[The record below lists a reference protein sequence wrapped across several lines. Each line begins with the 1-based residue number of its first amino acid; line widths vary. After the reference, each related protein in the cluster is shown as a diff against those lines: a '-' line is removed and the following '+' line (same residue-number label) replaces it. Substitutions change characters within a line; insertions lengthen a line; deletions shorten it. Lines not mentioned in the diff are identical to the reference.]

1 MFCNAK
7 EAHDLVS
14 MYEPLLTV
22 EGCEPIRDYDTA
34 YATARVIDNTIRM
47 AQSRGAKLVVESDL
61 GGHGVAGAGI
71 PGATSNGGVLDMT
84 GPDAGNNMIPS
95 VIIPMVRR
103 WFPQLLAHELFS
115 VQPMAAPLGY
125 AFAYRMYY
133 GETGSLVPGADGA
146 DGNATLSGEY
156 CNTNQREVGYN
167 NLAGWYTGKKTE
179 AFADAAKQAMWEAY
193 AGAGTPAGRYFEG
206 GEGVATADGEWA
218 SIGGAMP
225 QIHFGLVKK
234 SVESK
239 TRKLAAHWSLELAE
253 DMKAMHGL
261 DVGDE
266 MASGIGYELAAE
278 IDRQLVNTAVQ
289 VAIDGGQFTSW
300 SPVSADGRNLRER
313 LYTLMV
319 ELNYNSNLI
328 AEHTRRGNANIC
340 IASTRATTLI
350 QSLAPQDFFK
360 ANARGGV
367 PTVPD
372 SGIGALLK
380 VGLINGNSQLLIR
393 DTFARGDY
401 AMLMYKGSKAGDSGI
416 IYCPYVPVEMMKAVD
431 FTNFTP
437 VLGART
443 RYGVLENAQGS
454 ANYFRFFSLKDI
466 AGATTLVGDD
476 SGKRFWYS
484 SAKDMGVDGLH
495 V

>member
-7 EAHDLVS
+7 EARDLVEL
-14 MYEPLLTV
+14 YEPLLNV

-34 YATARVIDNTIRM
+34 YATARVIDNTIRR
-47 AQSRGAKLVVESDL
+47 AQARGANLIVESDL
-61 GGHGVAGAGI
+61 GGQSVTGAGI
-71 PGATSNGGVLDMT
+71 AGQNTATQPGGVL
-84 GPDAGNNMIPS
+84 GQNPADALDGNNMIPS
-95 VIIPMVRR
+95 VIVPMVRR

-133 GETGSLVPGADGA
+133 GEKGGIMDPQE
-146 DGNATLSGEY
+146 ATLSGNY
-156 CNTNQREVGYN
+156 CNTNQREIGYN
-167 NLAGWYTGKKTE
+167 NMAGWYTGAKS
-179 AFADAAKQAMWEAY
+179 AYDFADAKAEMWAAY
-193 AGAGTPAGRYFEG
+193 AGAGDPKGRYFQA
-206 GEGVATADGEWA
+206 GEGVATAEGEWA
-218 SIGGAMP
+218 SLGGTMP
-225 QIHFGLVKK
+225 QIHFGLVKQP
-234 SVESK
+234 VEAK

-278 IDRQLVNTAVQ
+278 IDRQLVNTAVS
-289 VAIDGGQFTSW
+289 VAIDGGQYTSW
-300 SPVSADGRNLRER
+300 SPVTADGRNLRER
-313 LYTLMV
+313 LYTLML

-328 AEHTRRGNANIC
+328 AEQTRRGNANIC

-360 ANARGGV
+360 ANARGSV

-372 SGIGALLK
+372 SGVGALLK

-401 AMLMYKGSKAGDSGI
+401 ALLMYKGSKAGDSGI

-443 RYGVLENAQGS
+443 RYGVLQNAMGS
-454 ANYFRFFSLKDI
+454 ANYFRFLALKDI
-466 AGATTLVGDD
+466 AYNGTGFWGDD
-476 SGKRFWYS
+476 SNKRFWYS
-484 SAKDMGVDGLH
+484 ADNGVDGLH
-495 V
+495 G

>member
-14 MYEPLLTV
+14 MYEPILNV
-22 EGCEPIRDYDTA
+22 EGCDAIKDYDTA
-34 YATARVIDNTIRM
+34 YATARMIDNTIRT
-47 AQSRGAKLVVESDL
+47 AQARGAKLIVESDL
-61 GGHGVAGAGI
+61 GGQSVGTNGIAG
-71 PGATSNGGVLDMT
+71 PNSNGGVLDIT
-84 GPDAGNNMIPS
+84 PAGNDSANMIPS

-133 GETGSLVPGADGA
+133 GEKGGIAPSGQT
-146 DGNATLSGEY
+146 TLNGEY
-156 CNTNQREVGYN
+156 NHTTQREVGYN
-167 NLAGWYTGKKTE
+167 NMAGWYTGSKTDTPTSTE
-179 AFADAAKQAMWEAY
+179 AKAMWEAY
-193 AGAGTPAGRYFEG
+193 AGAGDPTGKYFQPG
-206 GEGVATADGEWA
+206 TGTTTAEGEWA
-218 SIGGAMP
+218 SLGGAMP
-225 QIHFGLVKK
+225 QIHFGLTKNM
-234 SVESK
+234 VESM

-289 VAIDGGQFTSW
+289 VAIQGGQYTKW
-300 SPVSADGRNLRER
+300 SPVFADGRNMRER
-313 LYTLMV
+313 LYTLML

-328 AEHTRRGNANIC
+328 AENTRRGNANIC

-360 ANARGGV
+360 ANARGSV

-372 SGIGALLK
+372 SGVGALLK
-380 VGLINGNSQLLIR
+380 VGLINGNSQLLVR

-443 RYGVLENAQGS
+443 RYGVLENAMGS
-454 ANYFRFFSLKDI
+454 SNYFRFIALKDL
-466 AGATTLVGDD
+466 AGTGVGFKSDD
-476 SGKRFWYS
+476 SGQRLWWAAS
-484 SAKDMGVDGLH
+484 
-495 V
+495 